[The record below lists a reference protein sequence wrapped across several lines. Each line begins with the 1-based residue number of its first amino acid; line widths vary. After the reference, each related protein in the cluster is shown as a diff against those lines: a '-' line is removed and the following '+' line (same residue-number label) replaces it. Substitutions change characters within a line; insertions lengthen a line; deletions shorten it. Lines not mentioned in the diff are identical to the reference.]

1 MLETQSEPIS
11 SEKLVIKDI
20 LWKPYKVD
28 SFFPIKDFF
37 KLNDAVWP
45 VKKFI
50 SSKGIRARGRIE
62 VVELLPNTVLIIAE
76 IISKSI
82 NIRGW
87 YRFLV
92 LYDANIILIESVDDG
107 KKIFENYITPTFG
120 ISNPQEIRI
129 NAMRIR
135 KLAKNGSETPVKLT
149 LLVNN
154 QTAGVEG
161 LETLTL
167 VGENII
173 RGIQTLK
180 DRQEVDLKAESIGPW
195 IEIETNS
202 IKLEM
207 AKGLKIKN
215 MKKEALDLLSSKV
228 LV

>member
-1 MLETQSEPIS
+1 
-11 SEKLVIKDI
+11 
-20 LWKPYKVD
+20 
-28 SFFPIKDFF
+28 
-37 KLNDAVWP
+37 
-45 VKKFI
+45 
-50 SSKGIRARGRIE
+50 
-62 VVELLPNTVLIIAE
+62 
-76 IISKSI
+76 
-82 NIRGW
+82 
-87 YRFLV
+87 LV
-92 LYDANIILIESVDDG
+92 LHNANIILIESVDDG
-107 KKIFENYITPTFG
+107 TKVFENYITPTFG
-120 ISNPQEIRI
+120 INNPQEIRI

-195 IEIETNS
+195 IEIETDS

>member
-1 MLETQSEPIS
+1 MLDVQSES
-11 SEKLVIKDI
+11 TASEKLIINDV

-28 SFFPIKDFF
+28 SFSPLNEFF
-37 KLNDAVWP
+37 NLNDAVWP

-62 VVELLPNTVLIIAE
+62 VVEILPKTILIIAE

-92 LYDANIILIESVDDG
+92 LYDANIILTESIDEGIKV
-107 KKIFENYITPTFG
+107 FEKYVTPTFG
-120 ISNPQEIRI
+120 INNPQEIRI

-135 KLAKNGSETPVKLT
+135 KLAKNGTEAPVKLT

-195 IEIETNS
+195 IELETNS

-215 MKKEALDLLSSKV
+215 IKKEALDLLTSKV

>member
-1 MLETQSEPIS
+1 MSEITEDPEV
-11 SEKLVIKDI
+11 SEKLVIDDI
-20 LWKPYKVD
+20 LWKPFKVD
-28 SFFPIKDFF
+28 SFASSKEFF
-37 KLNDAVWP
+37 QMNGTVWP
-45 VKKFI
+45 VKRFI

-62 VVELLPNTVLIIAE
+62 IIELLPNTILVIAE
-76 IISKSI
+76 IISKSV

-87 YRFLV
+87 YRYLI
-92 LYDANIILIESVDDG
+92 LHDANIILVESKIG
-107 KKIFENYITPTFG
+107 GAKIFEDYIISTFKVT
-120 ISNPQEIRI
+120 NPQEIRI

-135 KLAKNGSETPVKLT
+135 KLAKNGTEAPVKLT

-154 QTAGVEG
+154 QTAGVDG

-195 IEIETNS
+195 IELETKS

-207 AKGLKIKN
+207 TKGLKIKN

>member
-1 MLETQSEPIS
+1 MLEIESDSLLE
-11 SEKLVIKDI
+11 EKFVIDDV
-20 LWKPYKVD
+20 LWKPYKVE
-28 SFFPIKDFF
+28 SFASLDEFLTQNKT
-37 KLNDAVWP
+37 VWP

-50 SSKGIRARGRIE
+50 TSKGIRARGRVEI
-62 VVELLPNTVLIIAE
+62 VELLPNTLLIITE

-92 LYDANIILIESVDDG
+92 LHNDNLLFVESKDESN
-107 KKIFENYITPTFG
+107 KIFQEYIVPTFKVV
-120 ISNPQEIRI
+120 NPTEIRI

-135 KLAKNGSETPVKLT
+135 KLAKNGTEAPVKLT

-154 QTAGVEG
+154 QTAGVDG

-167 VGENII
+167 TGENIV

-195 IEIETNS
+195 IEIETKS

-207 AKGLKIKN
+207 SKGLKIKL
-215 MKKEALDLLSSKV
+215 MKKEALTLLSSKV
-228 LV
+228 LI

>member
-1 MLETQSEPIS
+1 MLEIESDSEIE
-11 SEKLVIKDI
+11 EKFIIDDV
-20 LWKPYKVD
+20 LWKPFKVD
-28 SFFPIKDFF
+28 SFAPSEEF
-37 KLNDAVWP
+37 LLQNNTVWP

-50 SSKGIRARGRIE
+50 TSKGIRARGRVDISE
-62 VVELLPNTVLIIAE
+62 ILPNTLLIITE

-92 LYDANIILIESVDDG
+92 LVDDNLVFVES
-107 KKIFENYITPTFG
+107 KDESNKIFQEYIVPTFKVQ
-120 ISNPQEIRI
+120 NPSEIKI

-135 KLAKNGSETPVKLT
+135 KLAKNGSEAPVKLT

-154 QTAGVEG
+154 QTAGVDG

-167 VGENII
+167 TGENIV

-195 IEIETNS
+195 IEIETKS

-207 AKGLKIKN
+207 SKGLKIKS
-215 MKKEALDLLSSKV
+215 MKKEALNLLSSKV